1 MNTTKE
7 QDTDPR
13 PVIGKC
19 ASCAAFL
26 RAPLST
32 GGATGFAAIDGPE
45 GRKQRICYP
54 CADEMQRAEVRD
66 SKPGDR
72 FCAYI
77 GSDGETVTTWSG
89 GRLGKRLGAWG
100 ALHPWSRER
109 RYLTVRM
116 DDGSEWYGTAAPGIW
131 ASLKKSKKN
140 S

>member
-7 QDTDPR
+7 QAPIIRTCDECARTIERKPES
-13 PVIGKC
+13 IG
-19 ASCAAFL
+19 
-26 RAPLST
+26 T
-32 GGATGFAAIDGPE
+32 GYAWTRESDGSE
-45 GRKQRICYP
+45 RCVCYP
-54 CADEMQRAEVRD
+54 CADALQRAEIRD
-66 SKPGDR
+66 AAPGDR

-116 DDGSEWYGTAAPGIW
+116 DDGSEWYGTAAPGMW